1 MSNYHIAI
9 DRDGN
14 YDLAHYGIPGMR
26 WGVRRDTRYSGSSSH
41 GQKRSKRTY
50 TRKQKKAMRDSVK
63 LAKKTGKSVLV
74 AAGNIALKTAL
85 TALGMASLTSAITVA
100 SIPIGIATVNG
111 ISEIIKDL
119 R

>member
-63 LAKKTGKSVLV
+63 LAKKTGKSVLI

-85 TALGMASLTSAITVA
+85 TSLGMASLTSAVA
-100 SIPIGIATVNG
+100 VAAIPIGITAVRG
-111 ISEIIKDL
+111 ITDIIKEL